1 MNLTRKTSK
10 SLKKNNLPLIILS
23 FAAIYIIW
31 GSTYLF
37 AAFAIEEI
45 PAFRVCGIRYTMAGL
60 IIFLFLFLKGIKII
74 PSKTEIV
81 NACKAG
87 FIFLGLG
94 TGGAIW
100 ALNYLDTGLTALI
113 ISGEPLLIVFLIWII
128 NKQRPMPKTLLGIL
142 LGICGMFLLISQKE
156 LVSSSNQWLGILV
169 IFLSM
174 LAWGIGSIYV
184 NKAPLPKSQFLNS
197 AIQMT
202 TGGISTFI
210 ISLLIGESGMSL
222 LDLSQK
228 TIWSLVYLIVFG
240 SIIAFTAFN
249 YLLKTVSTEKV
260 VTNTYVNPIIA
271 MILGYYFH
279 DEIISKQS
287 ILAAFIM
294 IFGVFIIN
302 SNKAKDQKK
311 EAL

>member
-1 MNLTRKTSK
+1 LKEKNL
-10 SLKKNNLPLIILS
+10 LLIVLS

-37 AAFAIEEI
+37 SAFAIEEI
-45 PAFRVCGIRYTMAGL
+45 PAFRACGIRYTIASL
-60 IIFLFLFLKGIKII
+60 IIFLLLSIRGIKIK
-74 PSKTEIV
+74 PTRTELI

-87 FIFLGLG
+87 LMFIGLG

-100 ALNYLDTGLTALI
+100 ALNHLDTGLTALI

-128 NKQRPMPKTLLGIL
+128 NGQRPKMQTVLGII
-142 LGICGMFLLISQKE
+142 LGIAGMFLLISQRE
-156 LVSSSNQWLGILV
+156 LVSSNNQWLGIFV

-184 NKAPLPKSQFLNS
+184 SKAPLPKSQFLNS
-197 AIQMT
+197 AIQMSV
-202 TGGISTFI
+202 GGIVTFAL
-210 ISLLIGESGMSL
+210 SLLIGESGIPLTEVSNL
-222 LDLSQK
+222 TILS
-228 TIWSLVYLIVFG
+228 VAYLIIFG

-271 MILGYYFH
+271 MLLGYYYR
-279 DEIISKQS
+279 DEIISNQS
-287 ILAAFIM
+287 IFAAVVMIM
-294 IFGVFIIN
+294 GVFIIN
-302 SNKAKDQKK
+302 SYKAKIPKK
-311 EAL
+311 EASQ